1 MSGVLLLADGS
12 TFRGISVGAAAAAIG
27 EVCFNT
33 SLTGYVEVLT
43 DPSYRG
49 QIVTMTYPLI
59 GNYGVTAQDFEAARP
74 ALSAFV
80 VRKLSGVRSNYRA
93 QEDLGPWLVRLGI
106 PALAEVDT
114 RALTK
119 RLRVHGA
126 LMGILDATGAPIE
139 ELRARLAA
147 APGLEGR
154 DLASEVTCAAP
165 YDAAAEGPDPFL
177 LGDTPGPGRG
187 GAPAATAARPR
198 VAVVDCG
205 VKQNI
210 LRTLA
215 RAGCAVRV
223 FPASTPSRTVTDWK
237 PDGLLLSNGPGDPAA
252 VTSVIRTARD
262 LVGKLPILGICLGHQ
277 ILGLALGGRTF
288 KLKFGHH
295 GGNHPVKDLETGRV
309 EITTQNHG
317 FAVDPASLPGIV
329 EPTHVNLNDGT
340 CEGFRGRDTPVF
352 AVQFHP
358 EGAPGPHDSIGVF
371 ARFLDEL
378 AGAAAGRRG

>member
-1 MSGVLLLADGS
+1 MSGVLLLSDGS
-12 TFRGISVGAAAAAIG
+12 SFRGTSVGARATAVG

-59 GNYGVTAQDFEAARP
+59 GNYGVTAEDFEAARP
-74 ALSAFV
+74 ALSGFV
-80 VRKLSGVRSNYRA
+80 VRKLSTVRSNYRA
-93 QEDLGPWLVRLGI
+93 EEDLGPWLVKLGI
-106 PALAEVDT
+106 PALSEVDT

-126 LMGILDATGAPIE
+126 LMGLLDTTGAPVE

-165 YDAAAEGPDPFL
+165 YDVAAPGPDPFL
-177 LGDTPGPGRG
+177 PGGVPR
-187 GAPAATAARPR
+187 AAESHPR

-210 LRTLA
+210 VRTLA

-223 FPASTPSRTVTDWK
+223 FPASTTSRLLLDWK

-252 VTSVIRTARD
+252 VAPVIRVARD
-262 LVGKLPILGICLGHQ
+262 LLGKLPILGICLGHQ
-277 ILGLALGGRTF
+277 ILGLALGGKTF

-340 CEGFRGRDTPVF
+340 CEGFRGKDSPLF

-358 EGAPGPHDSIGVF
+358 EAAPGPHDSLGVF
-371 ARFLDEL
+371 GRFLDEV
-378 AGAAAGRRG
+378 AGASAGRGK